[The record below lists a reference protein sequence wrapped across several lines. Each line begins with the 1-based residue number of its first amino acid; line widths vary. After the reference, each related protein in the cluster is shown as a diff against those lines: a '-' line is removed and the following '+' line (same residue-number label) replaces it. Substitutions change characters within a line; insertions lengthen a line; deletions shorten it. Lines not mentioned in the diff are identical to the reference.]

1 MALQMATNISPST
14 FAGVGGGVFDA
25 EKGLKV
31 SWQVN
36 GNSPMT
42 AYQIVLQ
49 KYDNNSTNLY
59 TTGRV
64 ALASPFY
71 GVLADGTVQY
81 FEAETITA
89 ETLASAGIVNGNSY
103 KMVITQWWGNT
114 AAESITQSSA
124 AVIEAWSEPTI
135 TINAYDSPITT
146 RTYHF
151 TATYAQE
158 QSDPIV
164 WVRWKL
170 YNRNR
175 GDEIV
180 KDTGTVYGTSQLLFN
195 YDALFTGTIY
205 GIEVTAE
212 TQSGQQCTSDIQ
224 TVYVN
229 YATAEGSAEIT
240 AEQQCGENGVMVHWN
255 SARNILGSPLGAYG
269 FANGALEL
277 GENSAVEWA
286 TEGERSLTFSAPYS
300 FFWRGVPSPDI
311 SAAAELTCTP
321 VTFRTDSGTLAVKME
336 QYVANSKANVRI
348 SLMNGNESII
358 TKNVSDTNLG
368 VEYVIGYSNGKFYY
382 FIIDQNGNAK
392 GNWDVTI
399 PQGTITSM
407 LLTGPQNCSYLWI
420 ENGYLSEQTLSDLMT
435 NAGYE
440 PVYTAST
447 YFLTDFQNE
456 NLNGGNTDTTGYS
469 LYRIDNGTGE
479 YMHLADL
486 GIDQLG
492 LLDYSA
498 KNDHSYT
505 YQLWYSSPTIFT
517 RAPFTSNTVVPCRW
531 NVVLLA
537 AKREADGVYHP
548 QAVYT
553 FRMNVETKDEINNNV
568 PTVQK
573 NFTRYPNWQP
583 ENSLY
588 RTGTLTALI
597 GKCSTETNLYS
608 DSAALAD
615 EIMELS
621 SSGYDLF
628 LNDRKG
634 NLRHIR
640 PNGSITMKVEDKWPN
655 QAVTMTF
662 PWVEIG
668 STEGV
673 AIALTSADALWPVDQ
688 IVNTSVSI
696 DNQTG
701 KLRWDYADD
710 YLEKNAGSVL
720 ELQNEIDLAQN
731 FTSETVRMAELEINQ
746 QHNLIAKT

>member
-25 EKGLKV
+25 GKGLQV

-49 KYDNNSTNLY
+49 KYDNNSTKLY

-81 FEAETITA
+81 FEAETNTA
-89 ETLASAGIVNGNSY
+89 ETLTNAGIVNANRY
-103 KMVITQWWGNT
+103 KMVITQWWGET
-114 AAESITQSSA
+114 SAESITQSSA

-146 RTYHF
+146 RTYQF

-180 KDTGTVYGTSQLLFN
+180 KDTGTVYGTSQLLFS

-255 SARNILGSPLGAYG
+255 SARNILGSPSGAYG

-286 TEGERSLTFSAPYS
+286 TEGEKSLTFSAPYS
-300 FFWRGVPSPDI
+300 FFWHGVPSPDI
-311 SAAAELTCTP
+311 SVAAELTCTP

-336 QYVANSKANVRI
+336 QHIVSGKANVRI
-348 SLMNGNESII
+348 SLMNGNESVI
-358 TKNVSDTNLG
+358 TKNVSGTNLG
-368 VEYVIGYSNGKFYY
+368 VEYVIGYSNGKFYC
-382 FIIDQNGNAK
+382 FIIDPSGNAK

-399 PQGTITSM
+399 PQGTITSI
-407 LLTGPQNCSYLWI
+407 LLTR
-420 ENGYLSEQTLSDLMT
+420 SEEHTSELQSRFDL
-435 NAGYE
+435 
-440 PVYTAST
+440 VC
-447 YFLTDFQNE
+447 
-456 NLNGGNTDTTGYS
+456 
-469 LYRIDNGTGE
+469 R
-479 YMHLADL
+479 
-486 GIDQLG
+486 
-492 LLDYSA
+492 LL
-498 KNDHSYT
+498 
-505 YQLWYSSPTIFT
+505 
-517 RAPFTSNTVVPCRW
+517 
-531 NVVLLA
+531 
-537 AKREADGVYHP
+537 
-548 QAVYT
+548 
-553 FRMNVETKDEINNNV
+553 
-568 PTVQK
+568 
-573 NFTRYPNWQP
+573 
-583 ENSLY
+583 
-588 RTGTLTALI
+588 
-597 GKCSTETNLYS
+597 
-608 DSAALAD
+608 
-615 EIMELS
+615 
-621 SSGYDLF
+621 
-628 LNDRKG
+628 
-634 NLRHIR
+634 
-640 PNGSITMKVEDKWPN
+640 
-655 QAVTMTF
+655 
-662 PWVEIG
+662 
-668 STEGV
+668 
-673 AIALTSADALWPVDQ
+673 
-688 IVNTSVSI
+688 
-696 DNQTG
+696 
-701 KLRWDYADD
+701 
-710 YLEKNAGSVL
+710 LEKKK
-720 ELQNEIDLAQN
+720 
-731 FTSETVRMAELEINQ
+731 
-746 QHNLIAKT
+746 KTII